1 MSGES
6 LRVPGLLF
14 IDAPDKSGES
24 IAHAGPSVGWVVPR
38 GLRTWSREITV
49 VSREDLTESL
59 RAELNL
65 MLPEE
70 LPAITTL
77 PHARRAA
84 AASSLLAID
93 ASLSQPLIAKGAR
106 IHTIG
111 YDRVTADLFYF
122 AKGGKGASVNV
133 QGNLFEMIAPAL
145 SASPEDGTL
154 DACLD
159 GLIDRILAEFSGGAL
174 TEESVELAAAL
185 SAVGEGTQP
194 ATEKMQALEGYLVL
208 AESRVGENETHARA
222 VAKAI
227 EDATR
232 RGRVVVEVPRI
243 GVLHRRTQP
252 TLDIQYD
259 DAESGERRRL
269 TLPERSRWST
279 GLDPEESAPKTI
291 APPGPGVEVAKPE
304 IPPPNVFVGAVRLE
318 PMRIPKLARRIAS
331 MLVDHLSTQPG
342 AEVTVTLEIRATA
355 PQGLRESV
363 VRTVSDAAKKLNF
376 SVARFD
382 RE

>member
-14 IDAPDKSGES
+14 IDVPDKSGES
-24 IAHAGPSVGWVVPR
+24 IVHAGPSVGWVVPR

-49 VSREDLTESL
+49 VSRVELSESV
-59 RAELNL
+59 RAELKL
-65 MLPEE
+65 GLPEE
-70 LPAITTL
+70 LPAVTTL

-84 AASSLLAID
+84 AASSLLAVEP
-93 ASLSQPLIAKGAR
+93 ALVEPLLAKGVR
-106 IHTIG
+106 LHTIG
-111 YDRVTADLFYF
+111 FDRVTADLFYF
-122 AKGGKGASVNV
+122 AKGGKGPSVNV

-145 SASPEDGTL
+145 SLSPEEGTL
-154 DACLD
+154 EECLD
-159 GLIDRILAEFSGGAL
+159 GLIDRILAELSGGTL

-185 SAVGEGTQP
+185 SAVGEGIQSS
-194 ATEKMQALEGYLVL
+194 TEKMQALEGYLVL
-208 AESRVGENETHARA
+208 AESRASEHEAHARE

-232 RGRVVVEVPRI
+232 RGRVVVGVPRI
-243 GVLHRRTQP
+243 GVLHRRVQAA
-252 TLDIQYD
+252 LEIQYD
-259 DAESGERRRL
+259 DGESGERRRL

-291 APPGPGVEVAKPE
+291 APPPPGAPAKPE
-304 IPPPNVFVGAVRLE
+304 VPPPNVFVGSVRLE
-318 PMRIPKLARRIAS
+318 PMRIPKLARRISS

-342 AEVTVTLEIRATA
+342 ADVTVTLEIRATA
-355 PQGLRESV
+355 PNGLREGV

>member
-14 IDAPDKSGES
+14 IDSPDKSGES
-24 IAHAGPSVGWVVPR
+24 IVHAGPSVGWVVPR

-49 VSREDLTESL
+49 VSRAELTESV

-65 MLPEE
+65 TLPEE
-70 LPAITTL
+70 LPAVTTL

-84 AASSLLAID
+84 AASSLLAVD
-93 ASLSQPLIAKGAR
+93 PSLVEPLLAKGAR

-111 YDRVTADLFYF
+111 FDRVTADLFYF
-122 AKGGKGASVNV
+122 AKGGNGPSVSV

-145 SASPEDGTL
+145 SLSPEEGTL
-154 DACLD
+154 ETCLD
-159 GLIDRILAEFSGGAL
+159 GLIDRILAELSGGSL

-185 SAVGEGTQP
+185 SAVGEGIQP
-194 ATEKMQALEGYLVL
+194 STETMQALEGYLVL
-208 AESRVGENETHARA
+208 AESRASEHEAHARA
-222 VAKAI
+222 VAKAV

-243 GVLHRRTQP
+243 GVLHRRVQP
-252 TLDIQYD
+252 ALDIQYD
-259 DAESGERRRL
+259 DGESGQRRRL

-291 APPGPGVEVAKPE
+291 APPAPGAEAAKPE
-304 IPPPNVFVGAVRLE
+304 VPPPNVFVGSVRLE

-355 PQGLRESV
+355 PNGLREGV
-363 VRTVSDAAKKLNF
+363 VRAVSDAAKKLNF
-376 SVARFD
+376 SVARFG